1 MIISDFSFLG
11 KTMSSKLGNLR
22 SNYFQF
28 GSVFIKKKIKLNFFF
43 KKQKPGQTDQFWFGS
58 VFWAKT
64 GFSGLARFFRFGSV
78 FFRFRFGLVFCL

>member
-28 GSVFIKKKIKLNFFF
+28 GSVFIKKKIKLNFFL
-43 KKQKPGQTDQFWFGS
+43 KKQKPDQTDQF
-58 VFWAKT
+58 
-64 GFSGLARFFRFGSV
+64 
-78 FFRFRFGLVFCL
+78 

>member
-28 GSVFIKKKIKLNFFF
+28 GSVFIKKKTKLNFFF
-43 KKQKPGQTDQFWFGS
+43 KNRNRVKPTSFGS
-58 VFWAKT
+58 VRFFWAKT
-64 GFSGLARFFRFGSV
+64 GFFGLARFFRFGSV
-78 FFRFRFGLVFCL
+78 FFRFRFGLVFYL